1 MAEGETAGNLG
12 VRSFSGRTHSTR
24 KEKTPVL
31 SLTAGDRI
39 CMDERDAADSSFCG
53 CQTAGFGEKPATRRQ
68 VPSAGR
74 ESCFLASALEIS
86 AEKRGET
93 GIVALHVCEGLC
105 RIQMRHYDCI
115 RRVL

>member
-31 SLTAGDRI
+31 SLTAGDRVRV
-39 CMDERDAADSSFCG
+39 DERDAADSSFCG

-68 VPSAGR
+68 MPSAGR

-86 AEKRGET
+86 AEFHSCNKPEILVQDGSQT
-93 GIVALHVCEGLC
+93 FQAGK
-105 RIQMRHYDCI
+105 
-115 RRVL
+115 